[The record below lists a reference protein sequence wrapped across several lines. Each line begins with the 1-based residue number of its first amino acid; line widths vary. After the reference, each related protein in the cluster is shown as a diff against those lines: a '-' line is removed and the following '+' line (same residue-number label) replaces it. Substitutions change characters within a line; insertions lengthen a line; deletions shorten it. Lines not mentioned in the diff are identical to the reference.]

1 MLVITISVKPPEPI
15 SSILNIAPIP
25 PAITLTVSVV
35 SFNVPSFVKI
45 FVPGIPVTVALIYQS
60 SSSEAVPC
68 ICSPIWN
75 VPWIE
80 SLFKIN
86 SVTVSA
92 PIWYLLTFSIIAYDK
107 LSAPVIVLPTN
118 SAVSPISLI
127 ALNTFNVSYLPSDT
141 LNNWSLG

>member
-1 MLVITISVKPPEPI
+1 MFVITISVNAPEPI

-25 PAITLTVSVV
+25 PATTLTVSVV
-35 SFNVPSFVKI
+35 SFNVPSFEI
-45 FVPGIPVTVALIYQS
+45 TFVPGIPVTVDLIYQS
-60 SSSEAVPC
+60 SSSEAVPT

-92 PIWYLLTFSIIAYDK
+92 PIWYLLTFSIIAYAE
-107 LSAPVIVLPTN
+107 LVEPVIVLPTN
-118 SAVSPISLI
+118 CAVSPVSAI
-127 ALNTFNVSYLPSDT
+127 ALKTFNVSYLPSDT
-141 LNNWSLG
+141 LNNCSLG